1 MQLWSRVLKEVR
13 PAREERIIPPRPLR
27 LVAAGETCLS
37 REDGDGNRAARAAVA
52 AAREEAAAIIAA
64 ARQEAEAIKKAALED
79 RERVLAEGRAA
90 GEEQGYREGL
100 ARAHQEG
107 EAIRRE
113 AAAIREEARRV
124 LQEARQAYQ
133 ETITA
138 AEGDIIDLALTIAA
152 RVIGQEVE
160 EKPGVVMDMARQAIR
175 QVAEG
180 QHYIIYASP
189 EAAAIIRQHR
199 DELLAETAPGARLQV
214 VADPGFQAG
223 GCRIETENGFIDASV
238 DTQLEEVKKILR
250 GSGRP

>member
-1 MQLWSRVLKEVR
+1 MWSRVLKEVR
-13 PAREERIIPPRPLR
+13 PAREERVIPPRPLR
-27 LVAAGETCLS
+27 LVPVGGACVPG
-37 REDGDGNRAARAAVA
+37 EDGDVNPAARAAVA

-64 ARQEAEAIKKAALED
+64 ARQEAEAIKKAALEEQ
-79 RERVLAEGRAA
+79 ERVLAEGRAA

-100 ARAHQEG
+100 ARAEKEG

-124 LQEARQAYQ
+124 LEEARQAYQ

-138 AEGDIIDLALTIAA
+138 AEGEILDLALTIAT

-160 EKPGVVMDMARQAIR
+160 LRPEVALDMARQAIR
-175 QVAEG
+175 QVAGG

-199 DELLAETAPGARLQV
+199 EELLAEAAPEARLQV
-214 VADPGFQAG
+214 VADPGFKNG
-223 GCRIETENGFIDASV
+223 GCRVETENGFIDASV

-250 GSGRP
+250 GGGRP